1 MYTSKYYTCEQI
13 DQRLL
18 QGYYDDAVAA
28 GYKGTKDEF
37 VSGLNN
43 AVSNAIKTAKA
54 ISFDPTHTLV
64 DFKNVQAALE
74 ELLQDVGRVDITEL
88 DSMTS
93 ADHAKSKGPIFY
105 KVTASLVS
113 PNNKMNV
120 GILLVNSDN
129 LGHLLRQTLITQYL
143 LTEEGAID
151 TTAHDHEFHE
161 YTRYRLF
168 HSEDGT
174 ESTWTAWE
182 DIFGNINKE
191 VNEVATNLNTYDATA
206 DHNGTKYT
214 FEELMANDG
223 ALIPEKY
230 RRGGLTLKFINKDD
244 EHVSMLLNNPSWST
258 NQGWVT
264 VFLSLSTAIGLEAQ
278 ASGDSDTALGY
289 GANAHGDTSVAIGNQ
304 ANAGGQESTAV
315 GPGTQASGSQ
325 SMAIGT
331 QASARGNSD
340 ISIGAHSYTWGHS
353 SIAIGGGAAAP
364 YNSSIAI
371 GGGASAP
378 SDSAIAI
385 GYKAKVSYQNAPN
398 ATAVGPNAVAKLS
411 NSTAFGTIAK
421 ANGENTTAVG
431 PNATA
436 EGESSTAVGYDTV
449 ATGNYSVAIG
459 VNAETTGHYCIAIG
473 SATANENDSIAI
485 GSATADYES
494 STAIGNQAET
504 GGEYAIALGNNVAN
518 TKSIFS
524 VGFNGE
530 NGIDM
535 DRDNYG
541 LYLKGFGGYD
551 GTNLVV
557 TTNTVEK
564 LNPNIKSV
572 QEIINEKADLVN
584 GKIKTDQL
592 PNEIIINGPNADG
605 NNSYY
610 VDISEGHFAYRSD
623 GGKTF
628 MVGSDNI
635 VFGNT
640 TLTEADL
647 NKITTKLENITD
659 ATSAEEVVTKFNS
672 LLADLKAKG
681 FMKA

>member
-28 GYKGTKDEF
+28 GYNGTKDEF
-37 VSGLNN
+37 ISGLNR
-43 AVSNAIKTAKA
+43 AVSKAIDTAKA
-54 ISFDPTHTLV
+54 ISFDPTHTMV
-64 DFKNVQAALE
+64 DFKTVQAALE

-168 HSEDGT
+168 HSEEGT

-191 VNEVATNLNTYDATA
+191 VKEVATNLNTYDATA

-230 RRGGLTLKFINKDD
+230 RRGGLTLKFINKDG
-244 EHVSMLLNNPSWST
+244 EHVSMFLNNHSWST
-258 NQGWVT
+258 DQGWVT
-264 VFLSLSTAIGLEAQ
+264 VFLNLSTAIGLEAQ
-278 ASGDSDTALGY
+278 APGDSGTALGY
-289 GANAHGDTSVAIGNQ
+289 GANSHGDTSVAIGNQ
-304 ANAGGQESTAV
+304 ANAGGQESTAI
-315 GPGTQASGSQ
+315 GQGTQASGIQ
-325 SMAIGT
+325 STAIGT
-331 QASARGNSD
+331 QAEASGQE
-340 ISIGAHSYTWGHS
+340 
-353 SIAIGGGAAAP
+353 SIAIGAQA
-364 YNSSIAI
+364 
-371 GGGASAP
+371 
-378 SDSAIAI
+378 
-385 GYKAKVSYQNAPN
+385 N
-398 ATAVGPNAVAKLS
+398 ATKGMKSIAVGPNAVANNVSSIALGNMTKAIEAYS
-411 NSTAFGTIAK
+411 IAIGNDAK
-421 ANGENTTAVG
+421 ANGGVSIAVG
-431 PNATA
+431 SGAAANGDLSIAIGYGSASNYYAVALGGNAA
-436 EGESSTAVGYDTV
+436 SNSYSIAIGDQAKANGDFSIAIGYSSAASNG
-449 ATGNYSVAIG
+449 YSVAIG
-459 VNAETTGHYCIAIG
+459 NNAAADYEG
-473 SATANENDSIAI
+473 SIAI
-485 GSATADYES
+485 GDHAK
-494 STAIGNQAET
+494 T
-504 GGEYAIALGNNVAN
+504 GGLYAIALGNNVAN

-524 VGFNGE
+524 VGFNGV

-541 LYLKGFGGYD
+541 LYLKGFGGYN

-557 TTNTVEK
+557 TTNKIEK

-584 GKIKTDQL
+584 GKIKSDQL
-592 PNEIIINGPNADG
+592 PNEIIINGHNANG
-605 NNSYY
+605 STLYY
-610 VDISEGHFAYRSD
+610 VDISEGHFAYRSN

>member
-54 ISFDPTHTLV
+54 LSFDPTNTMV

-93 ADHAKSKGPIFY
+93 VDHAKSKGPIFY
-105 KVTASLVS
+105 KVTASLVN
-113 PNNKMNV
+113 PKNKMNV

-168 HSEDGT
+168 HSEEGT

-214 FEELMANDG
+214 FDELMANDG

-230 RRGGLTLKFINKDD
+230 RRGGLTLKFINKND
-244 EHVSMLLNNPSWST
+244 EHVSMFLNNPSWST

-278 ASGDSDTALGY
+278 ALGDSDTALGY
-289 GANAHGDTSVAIGNQ
+289 GANAHGDTSVAIGTQ
-304 ANAGGQESTAV
+304 ANASGQESTAIGQATNAT
-315 GPGTQASGSQ
+315 GPQ
-325 SMAIGT
+325 STAIGT
-331 QASARGNSD
+331 QAEASGQE
-340 ISIGAHSYTWGHS
+340 
-353 SIAIGGGAAAP
+353 SIAIGAQA
-364 YNSSIAI
+364 
-371 GGGASAP
+371 
-378 SDSAIAI
+378 
-385 GYKAKVSYQNAPN
+385 NATKGMKS
-398 ATAVGPNAVAKLS
+398 TAVGPNAVANNVYSIALGC
-411 NSTAFGTIAK
+411 TAK
-421 ANGENTTAVG
+421 AI
-431 PNATA
+431 
-436 EGESSTAVGYDTV
+436 GYD
-449 ATGNYSVAIG
+449 AVAIG
-459 VNAETTGHYCIAIG
+459 YDARANGGVSIAIG
-473 SATANENDSIAI
+473 GGANASNDCSIAVGNSAASNNYSIAIGDSTTSNNYSIAIGYHAETSANVGVSIAI
-485 GSATADYES
+485 GSS
-494 STAIGNQAET
+494 SGASGIQSIAIGPDSEASGNSSIAIGSGSEAS
-504 GGEYAIALGNNVAN
+504 GNYAIALGNNVSN

-524 VGFNGE
+524 VGFNGK

-557 TTNTVEK
+557 TTNTGEK

-584 GKIKTDQL
+584 GKIKPDQL
-592 PNEIIINGPNADG
+592 PNEIIINGPNADVT
-605 NNSYY
+605 NLYY

-628 MVGSDNI
+628 MVGSGNI

-640 TLTEADL
+640 TITEADL

>member
-28 GYKGTKDEF
+28 GYNGTKDEF
-37 VSGLNN
+37 VSGLNR
-43 AVSNAIKTAKA
+43 AVSKAIDTAKA
-54 ISFDPTHTLV
+54 ISFDPTNTMV

-105 KVTASLVS
+105 KVTASLVN
-113 PNNKMNV
+113 PKNKMNV

-230 RRGGLTLKFINKDD
+230 RRGGLTLKFINKND
-244 EHVSMLLNNPSWST
+244 EHVSMFLNNPSWST

-278 ASGDSDTALGY
+278 ALGDSDTALGY
-289 GANAHGDTSVAIGNQ
+289 GANAHGDTSVAIGTQ
-304 ANAGGQESTAV
+304 AEASGQESTAV
-315 GPGTQASGSQ
+315 GQNTQAGGPKST
-325 SMAIGT
+325 AIGT
-331 QASARGNSD
+331 QAEASGQE
-340 ISIGAHSYTWGHS
+340 
-353 SIAIGGGAAAP
+353 SIAIGAQA
-364 YNSSIAI
+364 
-371 GGGASAP
+371 
-378 SDSAIAI
+378 
-385 GYKAKVSYQNAPN
+385 N
-398 ATAVGPNAVAKLS
+398 ATKGMKSIAVGPNAVANNVYS
-411 NSTAFGTIAK
+411 IALGNMPK
-421 ANGENTTAVG
+421 AINTYSIAIGGQANANGGVSIAVG
-431 PNATA
+431 SNAA
-436 EGESSTAVGYDTV
+436 ASGDLSIAIGNNAASNGYAVAIGNNAASNGYAV
-449 ATGNYSVAIG
+449 AIGDYAVANGGMSIAIGHDAAASGDVSVAIG
-459 VNAETTGHYCIAIG
+459 SYAAASNGYAVALGDHAK
-473 SATANENDSIAI
+473 
-485 GSATADYES
+485 
-494 STAIGNQAET
+494 T
-504 GGEYAIALGNNVAN
+504 GGEYAIALGHNVAN

-524 VGFNGE
+524 VGFNGV

-541 LYLKGFGGYD
+541 LYLKGFGGYN

-557 TTNTVEK
+557 TTNKIEK

-584 GKIKTDQL
+584 GKIKSDQL
-592 PNEIIINGPNADG
+592 PNEIIINGHNANG
-605 NNSYY
+605 STLYY
-610 VDISEGHFAYRSD
+610 VDISEGHFAYRSN

-628 MVGSDNI
+628 MVSSGNI

-640 TLTEADL
+640 TITEADL
-647 NKITTKLENITD
+647 KKVTTKLENITD

>member
-28 GYKGTKDEF
+28 GYNGTKDEF

-168 HSEDGT
+168 HSEEGT

-191 VNEVATNLNTYDATA
+191 VKEVATNLNTYDATA

-230 RRGGLTLKFINKDD
+230 RRGGLTLKFINKDG
-244 EHVSMLLNNPSWST
+244 EHVSMFLNNHSWST
-258 NQGWVT
+258 DQGWVT
-264 VFLSLSTAIGLEAQ
+264 VFLNLSTAIGLEAQ
-278 ASGDSDTALGY
+278 APGDSGTALGY
-289 GANAHGDTSVAIGNQ
+289 GANSHGDTSVAIGNQ
-304 ANAGGQESTAV
+304 ANAGGQESTAI
-315 GPGTQASGSQ
+315 GQGTQASGIQ
-325 SMAIGT
+325 STAIGT
-331 QASARGNSD
+331 QAEASGQE
-340 ISIGAHSYTWGHS
+340 
-353 SIAIGGGAAAP
+353 SIAIGAQA
-364 YNSSIAI
+364 
-371 GGGASAP
+371 
-378 SDSAIAI
+378 
-385 GYKAKVSYQNAPN
+385 N
-398 ATAVGPNAVAKLS
+398 ATKGMKSIAVGPNAVANNVSSIALGNMTKAIEAYS
-411 NSTAFGTIAK
+411 IAIGNDAK
-421 ANGENTTAVG
+421 ANGGVSIAVG
-431 PNATA
+431 SGAAANGDLSIAIGYGSASNYYAVALGGNAA
-436 EGESSTAVGYDTV
+436 SNSYSIAIGDQAKANGDFSIAIGYSSAASNG
-449 ATGNYSVAIG
+449 YSVAIG
-459 VNAETTGHYCIAIG
+459 NNAAADYEG
-473 SATANENDSIAI
+473 SIAI
-485 GSATADYES
+485 GDHAK
-494 STAIGNQAET
+494 T
-504 GGEYAIALGNNVAN
+504 GGLYAIALGNNVAN

-524 VGFNGE
+524 VGFNGV

-541 LYLKGFGGYD
+541 LYLKGFGGYN

-557 TTNTVEK
+557 TTNKIEK

-584 GKIKTDQL
+584 GKIKSDQL
-592 PNEIIINGPNADG
+592 PNEIIINGHNANG
-605 NNSYY
+605 STLYY
-610 VDISEGHFAYRSD
+610 VDISEGHFAYRSN

>member
-37 VSGLNN
+37 VSGLNR
-43 AVSNAIKTAKA
+43 AVSKAIDTAKA

-168 HSEDGT
+168 HSEEGT

-191 VNEVATNLNTYDATA
+191 VKEVATNLNTYDATA

-244 EHVSMLLNNPSWST
+244 EHVSMFLNNPSWST

-278 ASGDSDTALGY
+278 AVGDSDTALGY

-315 GPGTQASGSQ
+315 GQATNASGPQ
-325 SMAIGT
+325 STAIGT
-331 QASARGNSD
+331 QAEASGQE
-340 ISIGAHSYTWGHS
+340 
-353 SIAIGGGAAAP
+353 SIAIGAQA
-364 YNSSIAI
+364 
-371 GGGASAP
+371 
-378 SDSAIAI
+378 
-385 GYKAKVSYQNAPN
+385 NATKGMKS
-398 ATAVGPNAVAKLS
+398 TAVGPNAVANNVYSIALG
-411 NSTAFGTIAK
+411 NMAK
-421 ANGENTTAVG
+421 AI
-431 PNATA
+431 NA
-436 EGESSTAVGYDTV
+436 
-449 ATGNYSVAIG
+449 YSVALGHNAAASGG
-459 VNAETTGHYCIAIG
+459 V
-473 SATANENDSIAI
+473 SIAI
-485 GSATADYES
+485 GNSSAASGNYSIAIGGEVYASEDYSIAIGNGASATAES
-494 STAIGNQAET
+494 IAIGNQAET

-557 TTNTVEK
+557 TTPIGEK

-605 NNSYY
+605 NTSYY
-610 VDISEGHFAYRSD
+610 VDISDGHFAYRSD

-628 MVGSDNI
+628 IVGSDNI

>member
-43 AVSNAIKTAKA
+43 AVSKAIDTAKA

-64 DFKNVQAALE
+64 DFKTVQAALE

-129 LGHLLRQTLITQYL
+129 LGHLLRQTLLTQYL

-168 HSEDGT
+168 HSEEGT

-182 DIFGNINKE
+182 DIFGNINNE
-191 VNEVATNLNTYDATA
+191 VKEVATNLNTYDATA

-230 RRGGLTLKFINKDD
+230 RRGGLTLKFINKDG
-244 EHVSMLLNNPSWST
+244 EHVSMFLNNPSWST

-264 VFLSLSTAIGLEAQ
+264 VFLNLSTAIGLEAQ
-278 ASGDSDTALGY
+278 ALGDSDTALGY

-304 ANAGGQESTAV
+304 ADSGGLESTAV
-315 GPGTQASGSQ
+315 GHATNASGSY
-325 SMAIGT
+325 STAIGT
-331 QASARGNSD
+331 QANARGYE
-340 ISIGAHSYTWGHS
+340 G
-353 SIAIGGGAAAP
+353 IAIGHPSSAP
-364 YNSSIAI
+364 ADYCIAI
-371 GGGASAP
+371 GANAFALFHAS
-378 SDSAIAI
+378 IAI
-385 GYKAKVSYQNAPN
+385 GYKAIAQSNYSIVIGYNVIAPDHYSIAIGYNAIATSPYSIAIGTTAKAN
-398 ATAVGPNAVAKLS
+398 GENTTAVGPNAVAKLS
-411 NSTAFGTIAK
+411 NSTAFGTMAK

-436 EGESSTAVGYDTV
+436 DGDSAVAVGDGATASGSYSTAIGDNSN
-449 ATGNYSVAIG
+449 ATGND
-459 VNAETTGHYCIAIG
+459 CIAIG
-473 SATANENDSIAI
+473 DGATANENNSIAI

-494 STAIGNQAET
+494 SMAIGNQAEA

-592 PNEIIINGPNADG
+592 PNAII
-605 NNSYY
+605 
-610 VDISEGHFAYRSD
+610 
-623 GGKTF
+623 
-628 MVGSDNI
+628 
-635 VFGNT
+635 
-640 TLTEADL
+640 

>member
-105 KVTASLVS
+105 KVTASLVN

-230 RRGGLTLKFINKDD
+230 RRGGLTLKFINKND
-244 EHVSMLLNNPSWST
+244 EHVSMFLNNPSWST

-278 ASGDSDTALGY
+278 ALGDSDTALGY

-304 ANAGGQESTAV
+304 ANA
-315 GPGTQASGSQ
+315 SGSQ
-325 SMAIGT
+325 STAIGPHSH
-331 QASARGNSD
+331 ASGSS
-340 ISIGAHSYTWGHS
+340 SIAIGPHSHASGSS
-353 SIAIGGGAAAP
+353 SIAIGGGSAAP
-364 YNSSIAI
+364 SDLSIAI
-371 GGGASAP
+371 GGGSAAP
-378 SDSAIAI
+378 SDLSIAI
-385 GYKAKVSYQNAPN
+385 GYRANVSYYNN
-398 ATAVGPNAVAKLS
+398 ATNATVVGPNAIA
-411 NSTAFGTIAK
+411 NAFQSTAFGTIAK

-436 EGESSTAVGYDTV
+436 DGESSTAVGYDTS
-449 ATGNYSVAIG
+449 AGGNYSVAIG
-459 VNAETTGHYCIAIG
+459 YN
-473 SATANENDSIAI
+473 ATADENDSIAI
-485 GSATADYES
+485 GSATAAYKWS
-494 STAIGNQAET
+494 IAIGNQAET

-524 VGFNGE
+524 VGFNGV

-605 NNSYY
+605 NTSYY

-628 MVGSDNI
+628 MVGSGNI

>member
-43 AVSNAIKTAKA
+43 VVSKAIDTAKA
-54 ISFDPTHTLV
+54 ISFDPTHTMV
-64 DFKNVQAALE
+64 DFKTVQAALE

-129 LGHLLRQTLITQYL
+129 LGHLLRQTLLTQYL
-143 LTEEGAID
+143 LTEDGAID

-168 HSEDGT
+168 HSEEGT

-182 DIFGNINKE
+182 DIFGNINNE
-191 VNEVATNLNTYDATA
+191 VKEVATNLNTYDATA

-230 RRGGLTLKFINKDD
+230 RRGGLTLKFINKNGD
-244 EHVSMLLNNPSWST
+244 HVSMFLNNPSWST

-264 VFLSLSTAIGLEAQ
+264 VFLNLSTAIGLEAQ
-278 ASGDSDTALGY
+278 APGDSCTALGY
-289 GANAHGDTSVAIGNQ
+289 GANSHGDISVAIGNQ
-304 ANAGGQESTAV
+304 AEAGGLESTAV
-315 GPGTQASGSQ
+315 GQATNASGNLST
-325 SMAIGT
+325 AIGT
-331 QASARGNSD
+331 QADASGTQAIAIGMQANAMGSSS
-340 ISIGAHSYTWGHS
+340 ISVGPHSYTSSSSNSPIAIGGGAKALANL
-353 SIAIGGGAAAP
+353 SIAIGGGPTAVEN
-364 YNSSIAI
+364 YSIAI
-371 GGGASAP
+371 GYFARAS
-378 SDSAIAI
+378 SE
-385 GYKAKVSYQNAPN
+385 N

-411 NSTAFGTIAK
+411 NSTAFGTTAK
-421 ANGENTTAVG
+421 ANGENATAVG

-436 EGESSTAVGYDTV
+436 DGESSVAVGYDTT
-449 ATGNYSVAIG
+449 ASGYYSVAVG
-459 VNAETTGHYCIAIG
+459 DMADASGEY
-473 SATANENDSIAI
+473 SIAI
-485 GSATADYES
+485 GGGSTASESNSIAIGDGASATYAD

-504 GGEYAIALGNNVAN
+504 EGEYAIALGNNVAN

-592 PNEIIINGPNADG
+592 PNEII
-605 NNSYY
+605 
-610 VDISEGHFAYRSD
+610 
-623 GGKTF
+623 
-628 MVGSDNI
+628 
-635 VFGNT
+635 
-640 TLTEADL
+640 

>member
-244 EHVSMLLNNPSWST
+244 EHVSMFLNNPSWST

-264 VFLSLSTAIGLEAQ
+264 VFLNLSTAIGLEAQ
-278 ASGDSDTALGY
+278 ALGDSDTALGY
-289 GANAHGDTSVAIGNQ
+289 GANAHGDTSVAIGSQ
-304 ANAGGQESTAV
+304 AEAGGQESTAV
-315 GPGTQASGSQ
+315 GQATHATGPKST
-325 SMAIGT
+325 AIGT
-331 QASARGNSD
+331 QANAN
-340 ISIGAHSYTWGHS
+340 YPN
-353 SIAIGGGAAAP
+353 SIAIGTQANANG
-364 YNSSIAI
+364 
-371 GGGASAP
+371 
-378 SDSAIAI
+378 DSAIAI
-385 GYKAKVSYQNAPN
+385 GYMANAPI
-398 ATAVGPNAVAKLS
+398 V
-411 NSTAFGTIAK
+411 I
-421 ANGENTTAVG
+421 E
-431 PNATA
+431 
-436 EGESSTAVGYDTV
+436 YDYT
-449 ATGNYSVAIG
+449 
-459 VNAETTGHYCIAIG
+459 IAIG
-473 SATANENDSIAI
+473 LSANAKGNSAIAIGNGANANDNDSIAI
-485 GSATADYES
+485 GDSVTAMGDTS
-494 STAIGNQAET
+494 IAIGFSVTASDTDSIAIGDSVTAMGDSSIAIGTGAET
-504 GGEYAIALGNNVAN
+504 GGNYAIAIGDNVAN

-524 VGFNGE
+524 VGFKGV

-557 TTNTVEK
+557 TTNGIEK

-572 QEIINEKADLVN
+572 QKIINEKADLVN

-592 PNEIIINGPNADG
+592 PNKIIINGPNADG

-628 MVGSDNI
+628 IVGSDNI

>member
-143 LTEEGAID
+143 LTEGGAID

-182 DIFGNINKE
+182 DIFGNIDKE
-191 VNEVATNLNTYDATA
+191 VKEVATNLNTYDATA

-230 RRGGLTLKFINKDD
+230 RRGGLTLKFINKND
-244 EHVSMLLNNPSWST
+244 EHVSMFLNNPSWST

-278 ASGDSDTALGY
+278 ALGDSDTALGY

-304 ANAGGQESTAV
+304 AEAGGQESTAV
-315 GPGTQASGSQ
+315 GNATHATGPLSTS
-325 SMAIGT
+325 IGT
-331 QASARGNSD
+331 QANASKNQAIAIGMQASASGSSS
-340 ISIGAHSYTWGHS
+340 ISVGAYSYTFSDS
-353 SIAIGGGAAAP
+353 SIAIGGGANASA
-364 YNSSIAI
+364 NFTIAI
-371 GGGASAP
+371 GGGASAR
-378 SDSAIAI
+378 ANYTIAI
-385 GYKAKVSYQNAPN
+385 GLYAA
-398 ATAVGPNAVAKLS
+398 AT
-411 NSTAFGTIAK
+411 
-421 ANGENTTAVG
+421 
-431 PNATA
+431 
-436 EGESSTAVGYDTV
+436 
-449 ATGNYSVAIG
+449 
-459 VNAETTGHYCIAIG
+459 
-473 SATANENDSIAI
+473 
-485 GSATADYES
+485 YES
-494 STAIGNQAET
+494 STAIGTNAKT

-524 VGFNGE
+524 VGFNGK

-584 GKIKTDQL
+584 GKLKTDQL

-605 NNSYY
+605 NTSYY

-628 MVGSDNI
+628 MVGSGNI

-640 TLTEADL
+640 TITEADL

>member
-28 GYKGTKDEF
+28 GYNGTKDEF
-37 VSGLNN
+37 VSGLNR
-43 AVSNAIKTAKA
+43 AVSKAIDTAKA
-54 ISFDPTHTLV
+54 ISFDPTHTMV
-64 DFKNVQAALE
+64 DFKTVQAALE

-105 KVTASLVS
+105 KVTASLVN

-168 HSEDGT
+168 HSEEGT

-191 VNEVATNLNTYDATA
+191 VKEVATNLNTYDATA

-230 RRGGLTLKFINKDD
+230 RRGGLTLKFINKND
-244 EHVSMLLNNPSWST
+244 EHVSMFLNNPSWST

-264 VFLSLSTAIGLEAQ
+264 VFLNLSTAIGLEAQ
-278 ASGDSDTALGY
+278 ALGDSDTALGY

-304 ANAGGQESTAV
+304 ADAGGQESTAV
-315 GPGTQASGSQ
+315 GNNAHASGIQ
-325 SMAIGT
+325 STAIGT
-331 QASARGNSD
+331 QAEAG
-340 ISIGAHSYTWGHS
+340 GQE
-353 SIAIGGGAAAP
+353 SIAIGAQANATKGM
-364 YNSSIAI
+364 NS
-371 GGGASAP
+371 
-378 SDSAIAI
+378 
-385 GYKAKVSYQNAPN
+385 
-398 ATAVGPNAVAKLS
+398 TAVGPNAVANNTYSIALGNMAKAINAHAVALG
-411 NSTAFGTIAK
+411 NQAK
-421 ANGENTTAVG
+421 ANGGVSIAIG
-431 PNATA
+431 HDAA
-436 EGESSTAVGYDTV
+436 ASGYV
-449 ATGNYSVAIG
+449 SVAIG
-459 VNAETTGHYCIAIG
+459 FGAESNGYAVALGYEAASNAHAVALGDQ
-473 SATANENDSIAI
+473 ANANGGMSIAI
-485 GSATADYES
+485 GYQANASNGYS
-494 STAIGNQAET
+494 IAIGDHAKT

-557 TTNTVEK
+557 TTNGIEK

-605 NNSYY
+605 NTSYY

-628 MVGSDNI
+628 IVGSDNI

>member
-28 GYKGTKDEF
+28 GYNGTKDEF
-37 VSGLNN
+37 ISGLNR
-43 AVSNAIKTAKA
+43 AVSKAIDTAKA
-54 ISFDPTHTLV
+54 ISFDPTHTMV
-64 DFKNVQAALE
+64 DFKTVQAALE

-105 KVTASLVS
+105 KVTASLVN

-168 HSEDGT
+168 HSEEGT
-174 ESTWTAWE
+174 ESTWTAWG
-182 DIFGNINKE
+182 DIFGNINNE
-191 VNEVATNLNTYDATA
+191 VKEVATNLNTYDATA

-244 EHVSMLLNNPSWST
+244 EHVSMFLNNPSWST

-264 VFLSLSTAIGLEAQ
+264 VFLSLSTAIGLEAK
-278 ASGDSDTALGY
+278 ALGDSDTALGC

-304 ANAGGQESTAV
+304 ADAGGQESTAV
-315 GPGTQASGSQ
+315 GNNANATGPQ
-325 SMAIGT
+325 SLAIGT
-331 QASARGNSD
+331 QAEADGQKSTA
-340 ISIGAHSYTWGHS
+340 IGAQANATKGM
-353 SIAIGGGAAAP
+353 
-364 YNSSIAI
+364 NS
-371 GGGASAP
+371 
-378 SDSAIAI
+378 
-385 GYKAKVSYQNAPN
+385 
-398 ATAVGPNAVAKLS
+398 TAVGPNAVANNVCSIALGNMAKAI
-411 NSTAFGTIAK
+411 NSYAVALGNNAAANGGVSIAVGHNAA
-421 ANGENTTAVG
+421 ANGEASIAVG
-431 PNATA
+431 YNAASKDYSIAIGYRVASNATA
-436 EGESSTAVGYDTV
+436 VVLGHNA
-449 ATGNYSVAIG
+449 AANKAYS
-459 VNAETTGHYCIAIG
+459 IAIG
-473 SATANENDSIAI
+473 YNSVADYQDSIAI
-485 GSATADYES
+485 GNHA
-494 STAIGNQAET
+494 NT
-504 GGEYAIALGNNVAN
+504 GGKYAIAFGNNVAN

-584 GKIKTDQL
+584 GKIKPDQL

-605 NNSYY
+605 NTSYY
-610 VDISEGHFAYRSD
+610 VDISEGHFAYRSY

-628 MVGSDNI
+628 IVGSDNI

-647 NKITTKLENITD
+647 NKVTTKLENITD

>member
-28 GYKGTKDEF
+28 GYNGTKDEF
-37 VSGLNN
+37 ISGLNN
-43 AVSNAIKTAKA
+43 AVSKAIDTAKA
-54 ISFDPTHTLV
+54 ISFDPTHTMV
-64 DFKNVQAALE
+64 DFKTVQAALE

-105 KVTASLVS
+105 KVTASFGN
-113 PNNKMNV
+113 PKNKMNV

-168 HSEDGT
+168 HSEEGT

-182 DIFGNINKE
+182 DIFGNVNNE
-191 VNEVATNLNTYDATA
+191 VKEVATNLNTYDATA

-230 RRGGLTLKFINKDD
+230 RRGGLTLKFINKND
-244 EHVSMLLNNPSWST
+244 EHVSMFLNNPSWST

-264 VFLSLSTAIGLEAQ
+264 VFLNLSTAIGLEAQ
-278 ASGDSDTALGY
+278 ALGDSDTALGY

-304 ANAGGQESTAV
+304 ADSGGLESTAV
-315 GPGTQASGSQ
+315 GNATNASGRYST
-325 SMAIGT
+325 AIGT
-331 QASARGNSD
+331 QANAKGYEGIAIGHPAYARAD
-340 ISIGAHSYTWGHS
+340 YCIAIGANATAPSNY
-353 SIAIGGGAAAP
+353 SIAIG
-364 YNSSIAI
+364 YNALATSVQSTAF
-371 GGGASAP
+371 GTTA
-378 SDSAIAI
+378 
-385 GYKAKVSYQNAPN
+385 KANGEN
-398 ATAVGPNAVAKLS
+398 ATAVGPNAVAKLL
-411 NSTAFGTIAK
+411 NSTAFGTTAK
-421 ANGENTTAVG
+421 ANGENATAVG
-431 PNATA
+431 PNAEA
-436 EGESSTAVGYDTV
+436 SGYL
-449 ATGNYSVAIG
+449 SVALG
-459 VNAETTGHYCIAIG
+459 YNTTA
-473 SATANENDSIAI
+473 SEPDSIAI
-485 GSATADYES
+485 GDGASASYENSIAIGESATAGGDYS
-494 STAIGNQAET
+494 LAIGDGASANGRHSIAIGNNAET

-592 PNEIIINGPNADG
+592 PNEII
-605 NNSYY
+605 
-610 VDISEGHFAYRSD
+610 
-623 GGKTF
+623 
-628 MVGSDNI
+628 
-635 VFGNT
+635 
-640 TLTEADL
+640 

>member
-54 ISFDPTHTLV
+54 LSFDPTNTMV

-93 ADHAKSKGPIFY
+93 VDHAKSKGPIFY
-105 KVTASLVS
+105 KVTASLVN
-113 PNNKMNV
+113 PKNKMNV

-168 HSEDGT
+168 HSEEGT

-214 FEELMANDG
+214 FDELMANDG

-230 RRGGLTLKFINKDD
+230 RRGGLTLKFINKND
-244 EHVSMLLNNPSWST
+244 EHVSMFLNNPSWST

-278 ASGDSDTALGY
+278 ALGDSDTALGY

-304 ANAGGQESTAV
+304 ANAGGQESTAIGQATNAT
-315 GPGTQASGSQ
+315 GPQ
-325 SMAIGT
+325 STAIGT
-331 QASARGNSD
+331 QAEASGQE
-340 ISIGAHSYTWGHS
+340 
-353 SIAIGGGAAAP
+353 SIAIGAQA
-364 YNSSIAI
+364 
-371 GGGASAP
+371 
-378 SDSAIAI
+378 
-385 GYKAKVSYQNAPN
+385 NATKGMKS
-398 ATAVGPNAVAKLS
+398 TAVGPNAVANNVYSIALGC
-411 NSTAFGTIAK
+411 TAK
-421 ANGENTTAVG
+421 AI
-431 PNATA
+431 
-436 EGESSTAVGYDTV
+436 GYD
-449 ATGNYSVAIG
+449 AVAIG
-459 VNAETTGHYCIAIG
+459 YDARANGGVSIAIG
-473 SATANENDSIAI
+473 GGANASNDCSIAVGNSAASNNYSIAIGDSTTSNNYSIAIGYHAETSANVGVSIAI
-485 GSATADYES
+485 GSS
-494 STAIGNQAET
+494 SGASGIQSIAIGPDSEASGNSSIAIGSGSEAS
-504 GGEYAIALGNNVAN
+504 GNYAIALGNNVAN

-524 VGFNGE
+524 VGFNGK

-557 TTNTVEK
+557 TTNKIEK

-584 GKIKTDQL
+584 GKIKPDQL
-592 PNEIIINGPNADG
+592 PNEIIINGPNADVT
-605 NNSYY
+605 NLYY

-628 MVGSDNI
+628 MVGSGNI

-640 TLTEADL
+640 TITEADL

>member
-28 GYKGTKDEF
+28 GYNGTKDEF

-54 ISFDPTHTLV
+54 ISFDPTNTMV

-105 KVTASLVS
+105 KVTASLVN
-113 PNNKMNV
+113 PKNKMNV

-191 VNEVATNLNTYDATA
+191 VKEVATNLNTYDATA

-230 RRGGLTLKFINKDD
+230 RRGGLTLKFINKND
-244 EHVSMLLNNPSWST
+244 EHVSMFLNNPSWST

-264 VFLSLSTAIGLEAQ
+264 VFLSLSTAIGLEAH
-278 ASGDSDTALGY
+278 ALGDSDTALGY
-289 GANAHGDTSVAIGNQ
+289 GANAHGDTSVAIGTQ
-304 ANAGGQESTAV
+304 AEASGQESTAV
-315 GPGTQASGSQ
+315 GQATHATGPQ

-331 QASARGNSD
+331 QAEASGQE
-340 ISIGAHSYTWGHS
+340 
-353 SIAIGGGAAAP
+353 SIAIGAQANATKGM
-364 YNSSIAI
+364 NS
-371 GGGASAP
+371 
-378 SDSAIAI
+378 
-385 GYKAKVSYQNAPN
+385 
-398 ATAVGPNAVAKLS
+398 TAVGPNAVANNVYSIALG
-411 NSTAFGTIAK
+411 NMAK
-421 ANGENTTAVG
+421 AINAYAVALG
-431 PNATA
+431 DQANAK
-436 EGESSTAVGYDTV
+436 G
-449 ATGNYSVAIG
+449 G
-459 VNAETTGHYCIAIG
+459 V
-473 SATANENDSIAI
+473 SIAI
-485 GSATADYES
+485 GSNSEASGNS
-494 STAIGNQAET
+494 SIAIGNSAASNNYSIAIGDSTASNNYSIAIGHHAET
-504 GGEYAIALGNNVAN
+504 SAKGGVSIAIGSNSEASGNSSIAIGSGSEASGNSSIAIGSGSEASGNYAIALGNNVAN

-524 VGFNGE
+524 VGFNGY

-541 LYLKGFGGYD
+541 LYLKGFGGYN

-557 TTNTVEK
+557 TTNTGEK

-584 GKIKTDQL
+584 GKIKPDQL
-592 PNEIIINGPNADG
+592 PNEII
-605 NNSYY
+605 
-610 VDISEGHFAYRSD
+610 
-623 GGKTF
+623 
-628 MVGSDNI
+628 
-635 VFGNT
+635 
-640 TLTEADL
+640 

>member
-43 AVSNAIKTAKA
+43 AVSKAIDTAKA

-64 DFKNVQAALE
+64 DFKTVQAALE

-129 LGHLLRQTLITQYL
+129 LGHLLRQTLLTQYL

-168 HSEDGT
+168 HSEEGT

-182 DIFGNINKE
+182 DIFGNINNE
-191 VNEVATNLNTYDATA
+191 VKEVATNLNTYDATA

-230 RRGGLTLKFINKDD
+230 RRGGLTLKFINKDG
-244 EHVSMLLNNPSWST
+244 EHVSMFLNNPSWST

-264 VFLSLSTAIGLEAQ
+264 VFLNLSTAIGLEAQ
-278 ASGDSDTALGY
+278 APGDSGTALGY
-289 GANAHGDTSVAIGNQ
+289 GANSHGDTSVAIGNQ
-304 ANAGGQESTAV
+304 AEASGQESTAV
-315 GPGTQASGSQ
+315 GQATHATGPQ
-325 SMAIGT
+325 STAIGT
-331 QASARGNSD
+331 QANASGQE
-340 ISIGAHSYTWGHS
+340 
-353 SIAIGGGAAAP
+353 SIAIGAQA
-364 YNSSIAI
+364 
-371 GGGASAP
+371 
-378 SDSAIAI
+378 
-385 GYKAKVSYQNAPN
+385 NATKGMKS
-398 ATAVGPNAVAKLS
+398 TAVGPNAVVE
-411 NSTAFGTIAK
+411 NVQSTALGNTAK
-421 ANGENTTAVG
+421 
-431 PNATA
+431 
-436 EGESSTAVGYDTV
+436 AVGYAAV
-449 ATGNYSVAIG
+449 ALGSYSIANGG
-459 VNAETTGHYCIAIG
+459 VSIAIG
-473 SATANENDSIAI
+473 YSSQASTDASIAIGESAASNNYSIAIGESAVSNNYSIAIGHLSKANYGVSIAI
-485 GSATADYES
+485 GSDSQTTDNS
-494 STAIGNQAET
+494 IAIGYGSGAIYSESIAIGDHAKT
-504 GGEYAIALGNNVAN
+504 GGVYAIALGNNVAN

-541 LYLKGFGGYD
+541 LYLKGFGGYN

-557 TTNTVEK
+557 RTTTGEK

-572 QEIINEKADLVN
+572 QETINEKADLVN

-592 PNEIIINGPNADG
+592 PNEII
-605 NNSYY
+605 
-610 VDISEGHFAYRSD
+610 
-623 GGKTF
+623 
-628 MVGSDNI
+628 
-635 VFGNT
+635 
-640 TLTEADL
+640 
-647 NKITTKLENITD
+647 NKITTKLENIID

>member
-37 VSGLNN
+37 ISGLNN
-43 AVSNAIKTAKA
+43 AVSKAIDTAKA

-105 KVTASLVS
+105 KVTASFGN
-113 PNNKMNV
+113 PKNKMNV

-168 HSEDGT
+168 HSEEGT

-182 DIFGNINKE
+182 DIFGNINNE
-191 VNEVATNLNTYDATA
+191 VKEVATNLNTYDATA

-230 RRGGLTLKFINKDD
+230 RRGGLTLKFINKDG
-244 EHVSMLLNNPSWST
+244 EHVSMFLNNPSWST

-264 VFLSLSTAIGLEAQ
+264 VFLNLSTAIGLEAQ
-278 ASGDSDTALGY
+278 ALGDSDTALGY

-304 ANAGGQESTAV
+304 ADSGGLESTAV
-315 GPGTQASGSQ
+315 GHATNASGIYST
-325 SMAIGT
+325 AIGT
-331 QASARGNSD
+331 QANARGYE
-340 ISIGAHSYTWGHS
+340 G
-353 SIAIGGGAAAP
+353 IAIGHPAYASADYCIAIGANAAAP
-364 YNSSIAI
+364 QH
-371 GGGASAP
+371 AS
-378 SDSAIAI
+378 IAI
-385 GYKAKVSYQNAPN
+385 GYKSVAPSNYSIAIGYNAI
-398 ATAVGPNAVAKLS
+398 ATSVQ
-411 NSTAFGTIAK
+411 STAFGTTAK

-436 EGESSTAVGYDTV
+436 DGESSVALGYDTT
-449 ATGNYSVAIG
+449 AGGNYS
-459 VNAETTGHYCIAIG
+459 IAIG
-473 SATANENDSIAI
+473 ESANASEPDSIAI
-485 GSATADYES
+485 GESATASYENS
-494 STAIGNQAET
+494 IAIGESANAGGNYSIAIGGGSTASGSHSIAIGDQAET
-504 GGEYAIALGNNVAN
+504 GGVYAIAFGNNVAN

-524 VGFNGE
+524 VGFDGE

-572 QEIINEKADLVN
+572 QEVINEKADLVN

-592 PNEIIINGPNADG
+592 PNEII
-605 NNSYY
+605 
-610 VDISEGHFAYRSD
+610 
-623 GGKTF
+623 
-628 MVGSDNI
+628 
-635 VFGNT
+635 
-640 TLTEADL
+640 

>member
-28 GYKGTKDEF
+28 GYNGTKDEF
-37 VSGLNN
+37 VSGLNR
-43 AVSNAIKTAKA
+43 AVSKAIDTAKA
-54 ISFDPTHTLV
+54 ISFDPTHTMV
-64 DFKNVQAALE
+64 DFKTVQAALE

-105 KVTASLVS
+105 KVTASFGN
-113 PNNKMNV
+113 PKNKMNV

-129 LGHLLRQTLITQYL
+129 LGHLLRQTLLTQYL

-168 HSEDGT
+168 HSEEGT

-191 VNEVATNLNTYDATA
+191 VKEVATNLNTYDATA

-230 RRGGLTLKFINKDD
+230 RRGGLTLKFINKND

-264 VFLSLSTAIGLEAQ
+264 VFLNLSTAIGLEAQ
-278 ASGDSDTALGY
+278 ALGDSDTALGY

-304 ANAGGQESTAV
+304 ADSGGLESTAV
-315 GPGTQASGSQ
+315 GNATNASGRYST
-325 SMAIGT
+325 AIGT
-331 QASARGNSD
+331 QANAKGYE
-340 ISIGAHSYTWGHS
+340 G
-353 SIAIGGGAAAP
+353 IAIGHPAYAQAD
-364 YNSSIAI
+364 YCIAI
-371 GGGASAP
+371 GANATAPFHAS
-378 SDSAIAI
+378 IAI
-385 GYKAKVSYQNAPN
+385 GYKAIAPSNYSIAIGYNTIATSVQSTAFGTTAKANGEN

-411 NSTAFGTIAK
+411 NSTAFGTTAK
-421 ANGENTTAVG
+421 ANGENATAVG

-436 EGESSTAVGYDTV
+436 D
-449 ATGNYSVAIG
+449 GND
-459 VNAETTGHYCIAIG
+459 CIAIG
-473 SATANENDSIAI
+473 AGATASGNDSLAIGDHSTASGNDSLAIGDNATASVDDSIAI
-485 GSATADYES
+485 GYNVTARGEYAIAIGAEAKANGQDS
-494 STAIGNQAET
+494 LAIGNQAEA

-524 VGFNGE
+524 VGFNGV

-572 QEIINEKADLVN
+572 QEVINEKADLVN

-592 PNEIIINGPNADG
+592 PNEII
-605 NNSYY
+605 
-610 VDISEGHFAYRSD
+610 
-623 GGKTF
+623 
-628 MVGSDNI
+628 
-635 VFGNT
+635 
-640 TLTEADL
+640 

>member
-43 AVSNAIKTAKA
+43 VVSKAIDTAKA
-54 ISFDPTHTLV
+54 ISFDPTHTMV
-64 DFKNVQAALE
+64 DFKTVQAALE

-113 PNNKMNV
+113 PNNKLNV

-129 LGHLLRQTLITQYL
+129 LGHLLRQTLLTQYL

-168 HSEDGT
+168 HSEEGT

-182 DIFGNINKE
+182 DIFGNINNE
-191 VNEVATNLNTYDATA
+191 VKEVATNLNTYDATA

-230 RRGGLTLKFINKDD
+230 RRGGLTLKFINKDG
-244 EHVSMLLNNPSWST
+244 EHVSMFLNNPSWST
-258 NQGWVT
+258 DQGWVT
-264 VFLSLSTAIGLEAQ
+264 VFLNLSTAIGLEAQ
-278 ASGDSDTALGY
+278 APGDSGTALGY
-289 GANAHGDTSVAIGNQ
+289 GANSHGDTSVAIGNQ
-304 ANAGGQESTAV
+304 AEASGQESTAV
-315 GPGTQASGSQ
+315 GQATHATGQQ
-325 SMAIGT
+325 STAIGT
-331 QASARGNSD
+331 QANASGQE
-340 ISIGAHSYTWGHS
+340 
-353 SIAIGGGAAAP
+353 SIAIGAQA
-364 YNSSIAI
+364 
-371 GGGASAP
+371 
-378 SDSAIAI
+378 
-385 GYKAKVSYQNAPN
+385 NATKGMKS
-398 ATAVGPNAVAKLS
+398 TAVGPNAVVE
-411 NSTAFGTIAK
+411 NVQSTALGYTAK
-421 ANGENTTAVG
+421 AIGYGAVALGSYALANG
-431 PNATA
+431 
-436 EGESSTAVGYDTV
+436 
-449 ATGNYSVAIG
+449 G
-459 VNAETTGHYCIAIG
+459 V
-473 SATANENDSIAI
+473 SIAI
-485 GSATADYES
+485 GSNSQA
-494 STAIGNQAET
+494 STDASIAIGNSAASNNYSIAIGDSAASNNYSIAIGHRAKANYGVSIAIGSNSQTTDNSIAIGYVAGAIYAESIAIGNHAET

-557 TTNTVEK
+557 TTNGIEK

-572 QEIINEKADLVN
+572 QETINEKADLVN

-592 PNEIIINGPNADG
+592 PNEII
-605 NNSYY
+605 
-610 VDISEGHFAYRSD
+610 
-623 GGKTF
+623 
-628 MVGSDNI
+628 
-635 VFGNT
+635 
-640 TLTEADL
+640 

>member
-43 AVSNAIKTAKA
+43 VVSKAIDTAKA

-64 DFKNVQAALE
+64 DFKTVQAALE

-129 LGHLLRQTLITQYL
+129 LGHLLRQTLLTQYL

-168 HSEDGT
+168 HSEEGT

-182 DIFGNINKE
+182 DIFGNINNE
-191 VNEVATNLNTYDATA
+191 VKEVATNLNTYDATA

-230 RRGGLTLKFINKDD
+230 RRGGLTLKFINKDS
-244 EHVSMLLNNPSWST
+244 EHVSMFLNNPSWST

-264 VFLSLSTAIGLEAQ
+264 VFLNLSTAIGLEAQ
-278 ASGDSDTALGY
+278 ALGDSDTALGY

-304 ANAGGQESTAV
+304 ADSGGLESTAV
-315 GPGTQASGSQ
+315 GNATNASGGMSI
-325 SMAIGT
+325 AIGT
-331 QASARGNSD
+331 KTIASGIQAIAMGIQANAEGSSA
-340 ISIGAHSYTWGHS
+340 IAIGPHSYTSSSSSS
-353 SIAIGGGAAAP
+353 SIAIGGGANAL
-364 YNSSIAI
+364 SMLSIAI
-371 GGGASAP
+371 GGGPNARGNYS
-378 SDSAIAI
+378 IAI
-385 GYKAKVSYQNAPN
+385 GYFARASAENT
-398 ATAVGPNAVAKLS
+398 TAVGPNAVAKLL
-411 NSTAFGTIAK
+411 NSTAFGTTAK

-431 PNATA
+431 PNAEA
-436 EGESSTAVGYDTV
+436 DGDSATAVGYD
-449 ATGNYSVAIG
+449 AIASGDYS
-459 VNAETTGHYCIAIG
+459 IAIG
-473 SATANENDSIAI
+473 DSATADYDDSIAI
-485 GSATADYES
+485 GSATAAYEWS
-494 STAIGNQAET
+494 IAIGNNAET
-504 GGEYAIALGNNVAN
+504 GGEYAIAIGNNVAN

-572 QEIINEKADLVN
+572 QEVINEKADLVN

-592 PNEIIINGPNADG
+592 PNEII
-605 NNSYY
+605 
-610 VDISEGHFAYRSD
+610 
-623 GGKTF
+623 
-628 MVGSDNI
+628 
-635 VFGNT
+635 
-640 TLTEADL
+640 

>member
-105 KVTASLVS
+105 KVTASLVN

-230 RRGGLTLKFINKDD
+230 RRGGLTLKFINKND
-244 EHVSMLLNNPSWST
+244 EHVSMFLNNPSWST

-278 ASGDSDTALGY
+278 ALGDSDTALGY

-304 ANAGGQESTAV
+304 ANASGPQSTAI
-315 GPGTQASGSQ
+315 GPHSHASGS
-325 SMAIGT
+325 SSIAIGPHSH
-331 QASARGNSD
+331 ASGS
-340 ISIGAHSYTWGHS
+340 S
-353 SIAIGGGAAAP
+353 SIAIGGGSAAP
-364 YNSSIAI
+364 SDLSIAI
-371 GGGASAP
+371 GGGSAAP
-378 SDSAIAI
+378 SDLSIAI
-385 GYKAKVSYQNAPN
+385 GYRANVSYYNN
-398 ATAVGPNAVAKLS
+398 ATNATVVGPNAIA
-411 NSTAFGTIAK
+411 NAFQSTAFGTIAK

-436 EGESSTAVGYDTV
+436 DGESSTAVGYDTS
-449 ATGNYSVAIG
+449 AGGNYSVAIG
-459 VNAETTGHYCIAIG
+459 YN
-473 SATANENDSIAI
+473 ATADENDSIAI
-485 GSATADYES
+485 GSATAAYKWS
-494 STAIGNQAET
+494 IAIGNQAET

-524 VGFNGE
+524 VGFNGV

-605 NNSYY
+605 NTSYY

-628 MVGSDNI
+628 MVGSGNI

>member
-28 GYKGTKDEF
+28 GYNGTKDEF
-37 VSGLNN
+37 ISGLNR
-43 AVSNAIKTAKA
+43 AVSKAIDTAKA
-54 ISFDPTHTLV
+54 ISFDPTHTMV
-64 DFKNVQAALE
+64 DFKTVQAALE

-105 KVTASLVS
+105 KVTASFGN
-113 PNNKMNV
+113 PKNKMNV

-129 LGHLLRQTLITQYL
+129 LGHLLRQTLLTQYL

-168 HSEDGT
+168 HSEEGT

-191 VNEVATNLNTYDATA
+191 VKEVATNLNTYDATA

-230 RRGGLTLKFINKDD
+230 RRGGLTLKFINKDG
-244 EHVSMLLNNPSWST
+244 EHVSMFLNNSSWST

-264 VFLSLSTAIGLEAQ
+264 VFLNLSTAIGLEAK
-278 ASGDSDTALGY
+278 ALGDSGTALGY

-304 ANAGGQESTAV
+304 ADAGGQESTAV
-315 GPGTQASGSQ
+315 GQATNASGVQ
-325 SMAIGT
+325 STAIGT
-331 QASARGNSD
+331 GANASGQE
-340 ISIGAHSYTWGHS
+340 
-353 SIAIGGGAAAP
+353 SIAIGAQA
-364 YNSSIAI
+364 
-371 GGGASAP
+371 
-378 SDSAIAI
+378 
-385 GYKAKVSYQNAPN
+385 N
-398 ATAVGPNAVAKLS
+398 ATNGMKSIAVGPNAVANNVYSIALGNMAKAINAYAVALG
-411 NSTAFGTIAK
+411 NQAK
-421 ANGENTTAVG
+421 ANG
-431 PNATA
+431 
-436 EGESSTAVGYDTV
+436 
-449 ATGNYSVAIG
+449 G
-459 VNAETTGHYCIAIG
+459 V
-473 SATANENDSIAI
+473 SIAI
-485 GSATADYES
+485 GSSAAASGDVSIAIGNVVESKSYSIAIGGNAASNGYAVALGYQAKANGGLSIAVGNSAAASGDVSIAIGNVSVADYEGS
-494 STAIGNQAET
+494 IAIGNRAET
-504 GGEYAIALGNNVAN
+504 GGKYAIAFGNNVAN

-524 VGFNGE
+524 VGFNGV

-541 LYLKGFGGYD
+541 LYLKGFGGYN

-557 TTNTVEK
+557 TTNRIEK

-605 NNSYY
+605 NTSYY

-628 MVGSDNI
+628 MVGSGNI

>member
-28 GYKGTKDEF
+28 GYNGTKDEF
-37 VSGLNN
+37 ISGLNR
-43 AVSNAIKTAKA
+43 AVSKAIDTAKA
-54 ISFDPTHTLV
+54 ISFDPTHTMV

-168 HSEDGT
+168 HSEEGT

-244 EHVSMLLNNPSWST
+244 EHVSMFLNNPSWST

-264 VFLSLSTAIGLEAQ
+264 VFLNLSTAIGLEAQ
-278 ASGDSDTALGY
+278 ALGDSDTALGY

-304 ANAGGQESTAV
+304 ADAGGQESTAV
-315 GPGTQASGSQ
+315 GNNASATGHQ
-325 SMAIGT
+325 SIAIGT
-331 QASARGNSD
+331 QAEASGQESIA
-340 ISIGAHSYTWGHS
+340 IGAQAHATEGMESTAVGQKAVANNVHSIALGNMAKAINSYAVALGPNAAANGWVSIAVGYRAAANKDYSIAIGYKVASNATAVALGPNAAAMGHS
-353 SIAIGGGAAAP
+353 SIAIG
-364 YNSSIAI
+364 YNSVA
-371 GGGASAP
+371 
-378 SDSAIAI
+378 D
-385 GYKAKVSYQNAPN
+385 YQ
-398 ATAVGPNAVAKLS
+398 
-411 NSTAFGTIAK
+411 
-421 ANGENTTAVG
+421 
-431 PNATA
+431 
-436 EGESSTAVGYDTV
+436 
-449 ATGNYSVAIG
+449 
-459 VNAETTGHYCIAIG
+459 
-473 SATANENDSIAI
+473 DSIAI
-485 GSATADYES
+485 GNHA
-494 STAIGNQAET
+494 NT
-504 GGEYAIALGNNVAN
+504 GGKYAIAFGDNVAN

-584 GKIKTDQL
+584 GKIKPDQL

-605 NNSYY
+605 NTSYY

-628 MVGSDNI
+628 IVGSDNI

-647 NKITTKLENITD
+647 NKVTTKLENITD

>member
-43 AVSNAIKTAKA
+43 VVSKAIDTAKA
-54 ISFDPTHTLV
+54 ISFDPTHTMV
-64 DFKNVQAALE
+64 DFKTVQAALE

-129 LGHLLRQTLITQYL
+129 LGHLLRQTLLTQYL
-143 LTEEGAID
+143 LTEDGAID

-168 HSEDGT
+168 HSEEGT

-182 DIFGNINKE
+182 DIFGNINNE
-191 VNEVATNLNTYDATA
+191 VKEVATNLNTYDATA

-230 RRGGLTLKFINKDD
+230 RRGGLTLKFINKDG
-244 EHVSMLLNNPSWST
+244 EHVSMFLNNPSWST

-264 VFLSLSTAIGLEAQ
+264 VFLNLSTAIGLEAQ
-278 ASGDSDTALGY
+278 APGDSCTALGY
-289 GANAHGDTSVAIGNQ
+289 GANSHGDISVAIGNQ
-304 ANAGGQESTAV
+304 AEAGGLESTAV
-315 GPGTQASGSQ
+315 GQATNASGNLST
-325 SMAIGT
+325 AIGT
-331 QASARGNSD
+331 QADASGTQAIAIGMQANAMGSSS
-340 ISIGAHSYTWGHS
+340 ISVGPHSYTSSSSNSPIAIGGGAKALANL
-353 SIAIGGGAAAP
+353 SIAIGGGPTAVEN
-364 YNSSIAI
+364 YSIAI
-371 GGGASAP
+371 GYFARAS
-378 SDSAIAI
+378 SE
-385 GYKAKVSYQNAPN
+385 N

-411 NSTAFGTIAK
+411 NSTAFGTTAK
-421 ANGENTTAVG
+421 ANGENATAVG

-436 EGESSTAVGYDTV
+436 DGESSVAVGYDTT
-449 ATGNYSVAIG
+449 ASGYYSVAVG
-459 VNAETTGHYCIAIG
+459 DMADASGEY
-473 SATANENDSIAI
+473 SIAI
-485 GSATADYES
+485 GGGSTASESNSIAIGDGASATYAD

-504 GGEYAIALGNNVAN
+504 EGEYAIALGNNVAN

-592 PNEIIINGPNADG
+592 PNEII
-605 NNSYY
+605 
-610 VDISEGHFAYRSD
+610 
-623 GGKTF
+623 
-628 MVGSDNI
+628 
-635 VFGNT
+635 
-640 TLTEADL
+640 

>member
-43 AVSNAIKTAKA
+43 VVSKAIDTAKA

-64 DFKNVQAALE
+64 DFKTVQAALE

-105 KVTASLVS
+105 KVTASFGN
-113 PNNKMNV
+113 PKNKMNV

-129 LGHLLRQTLITQYL
+129 LGHLLRQTLLTQYL

-230 RRGGLTLKFINKDD
+230 RRGGLTLKFINKND
-244 EHVSMLLNNPSWST
+244 EHVSMFLNNPSWST

-278 ASGDSDTALGY
+278 ALGDSDTALGY
-289 GANAHGDTSVAIGNQ
+289 GANAHGDTSVAIGTQ
-304 ANAGGQESTAV
+304 ADAGGQESTAV
-315 GPGTQASGSQ
+315 GQATNASGNYSMAVGQ
-325 SMAIGT
+325 ATHASGNYSMAIGN
-331 QASARGNSD
+331 QANATDSQSTAIGNQANAYGNSD
-340 ISIGAHSYTWGHS
+340 ISIGAHSYTNGH
-353 SIAIGGGAAAP
+353 
-364 YNSSIAI
+364 SSIAI

-378 SDSAIAI
+378 SDFSIAI
-385 GYKAKVSYQNAPN
+385 GGGASALSNFSIAFGYTAKAK
-398 ATAVGPNAVAKLS
+398 
-411 NSTAFGTIAK
+411 
-421 ANGENTTAVG
+421 GENTTAVG

-436 EGESSTAVGYDTV
+436 KGENTTAVGPNATADRNSSV
-449 ATGNYSVAIG
+449 AVGYYAEAMGNY
-459 VNAETTGHYCIAIG
+459 
-473 SATANENDSIAI
+473 SIAI
-485 GSATADYES
+485 GYGTANKDNSIAIGAATADYES
-494 STAIGNQAET
+494 SIAIGNQAET
-504 GGEYAIALGNNVAN
+504 GGVYAIAFGNNVAN

-524 VGFNGE
+524 VGFNGV

-605 NNSYY
+605 NTSYY

-628 MVGSDNI
+628 MVGSGNI

>member
-28 GYKGTKDEF
+28 GYNGTKDEF
-37 VSGLNN
+37 VSGLNR
-43 AVSNAIKTAKA
+43 AVSKAIDTAKA
-54 ISFDPTHTLV
+54 ISFDPTHTMV
-64 DFKNVQAALE
+64 DFKTVQAALE

-105 KVTASLVS
+105 KVTASLVN

-168 HSEDGT
+168 HSEEGT

-191 VNEVATNLNTYDATA
+191 VKEVATNLNTYDATA

-230 RRGGLTLKFINKDD
+230 RRGGLTLKFINKND
-244 EHVSMLLNNPSWST
+244 EHVSMFLNNPSWST

-264 VFLSLSTAIGLEAQ
+264 VFLNLSTAIGLEAQ
-278 ASGDSDTALGY
+278 ALGDSDTALGY

-304 ANAGGQESTAV
+304 ADAGGQESTAV
-315 GPGTQASGSQ
+315 GNNAHASGIQ
-325 SMAIGT
+325 STAIGT
-331 QASARGNSD
+331 QAEAG
-340 ISIGAHSYTWGHS
+340 GQE
-353 SIAIGGGAAAP
+353 SIAIGAQANATKGM
-364 YNSSIAI
+364 NS
-371 GGGASAP
+371 
-378 SDSAIAI
+378 
-385 GYKAKVSYQNAPN
+385 
-398 ATAVGPNAVAKLS
+398 TAVGPNAVANNTYSIALGNMAKAINAHAVALG
-411 NSTAFGTIAK
+411 NQAK
-421 ANGENTTAVG
+421 ANGGVSIAIGYQANASNGYSIAIGYESASNGYAVALG
-431 PNATA
+431 TQANANGGMSIA
-436 EGESSTAVGYDTV
+436 IGDQANASGDL
-449 ATGNYSVAIG
+449 SVAIG
-459 VNAETTGHYCIAIG
+459 YYAASNGY
-473 SATANENDSIAI
+473 SIAI
-485 GSATADYES
+485 GDHAK
-494 STAIGNQAET
+494 T

-557 TTNTVEK
+557 TTNGIEK

-605 NNSYY
+605 NTSYY

-628 MVGSDNI
+628 IVGSDNI

>member
-168 HSEDGT
+168 HSEEGT

-191 VNEVATNLNTYDATA
+191 VKEVATNLNTYDATA

-230 RRGGLTLKFINKDD
+230 RRGGLTLKFINKDG
-244 EHVSMLLNNPSWST
+244 EHVSMFLNNPSWST

-264 VFLSLSTAIGLEAQ
+264 VSLSLSTAIGLEAQ

-315 GPGTQASGSQ
+315 GQATSASGPYST
-325 SMAIGT
+325 AIGT
-331 QASARGNSD
+331 QA
-340 ISIGAHSYTWGHS
+340 GANGRS
-353 SIAIGGGAAAP
+353 SIAIGPHSYTKGS
-364 YNSSIAI
+364 SSIAI
-371 GGGASAP
+371 GSNSYTNGSF
-378 SDSAIAI
+378 SIAI
-385 GYKAKVSYQNAPN
+385 GYKTKAYYNN
-398 ATAVGPNAVAKLS
+398 ATAVGPNAVANLS

-421 ANGENTTAVG
+421 ANGENATAVG
-431 PNATA
+431 PNSEAD
-436 EGESSTAVGYDTV
+436 GNSSVALGYDTT
-449 ATGNYSVAIG
+449 ASGNDNIAIGSSAAASGDVSVAIG
-459 VNAETTGHYCIAIG
+459 YG
-473 SATANENDSIAI
+473 ATSNGYSIAI
-485 GSATADYES
+485 GDHAKA
-494 STAIGNQAET
+494 

-541 LYLKGFGGYD
+541 LYLKGFGGYN

-557 TTNTVEK
+557 TTNTGEK

-572 QEIINEKADLVN
+572 QEIINDKADLVN

-605 NNSYY
+605 NTSYY

>member
-54 ISFDPTHTLV
+54 ISFDPTNTMV

-105 KVTASLVS
+105 KVTASLVN
-113 PNNKMNV
+113 PKNKMNV

-129 LGHLLRQTLITQYL
+129 LGHLLRQTLLTQYL

-168 HSEDGT
+168 HSEEGT

-230 RRGGLTLKFINKDD
+230 RRGGLTLKFINKDG
-244 EHVSMLLNNPSWST
+244 EHVSMFLNNPSWST

-264 VFLSLSTAIGLEAQ
+264 VFLNLSTAIGLEAQ
-278 ASGDSDTALGY
+278 APGDSCTALGY

-315 GPGTQASGSQ
+315 GQATNATGPKST
-325 SMAIGT
+325 AIGT
-331 QASARGNSD
+331 QAEAG
-340 ISIGAHSYTWGHS
+340 GQE
-353 SIAIGGGAAAP
+353 SIAIGAQA
-364 YNSSIAI
+364 
-371 GGGASAP
+371 
-378 SDSAIAI
+378 
-385 GYKAKVSYQNAPN
+385 N
-398 ATAVGPNAVAKLS
+398 ATKGMNSIAVGPNAVANNVYS
-411 NSTAFGTIAK
+411 IALGNMPK
-421 ANGENTTAVG
+421 AI
-431 PNATA
+431 NA
-436 EGESSTAVGYDTV
+436 Y
-449 ATGNYSVAIG
+449 
-459 VNAETTGHYCIAIG
+459 
-473 SATANENDSIAI
+473 SIAI
-485 GSATADYES
+485 GSEANANGGVSIAVGYTAAARGGASIAVGNGAASNGYS
-494 STAIGNQAET
+494 IAIGNQAET
-504 GGEYAIALGNNVAN
+504 GGEYAIAVGDGAASNAYSIAIGSLANASGWASIAVGKDAAARGGYSIAIGSLANAHGDNSVAIGNHAEAGGEYAIAIGDNVAN

-524 VGFNGE
+524 VGFNGD

-541 LYLKGFGGYD
+541 LYLKGFGGYN

-557 TTNTVEK
+557 TTTTGEK

-584 GKIKTDQL
+584 GKIKSDQL

-605 NNSYY
+605 NTSYY

-628 MVGSDNI
+628 MVGSGNI

>member
-43 AVSNAIKTAKA
+43 VVSKAIDTAKA
-54 ISFDPTHTLV
+54 ISFDPTHTMV
-64 DFKNVQAALE
+64 DFKTVQAALE

-129 LGHLLRQTLITQYL
+129 LGHLLRQTLLTQYL

-168 HSEDGT
+168 HSEEGT

-191 VNEVATNLNTYDATA
+191 VKEVATNLNTYDATA

-230 RRGGLTLKFINKDD
+230 RIGGLTLKFINKDG
-244 EHVSMLLNNPSWST
+244 EHVSMFLNNPSWST
-258 NQGWVT
+258 DQGWVT
-264 VFLSLSTAIGLEAQ
+264 VFLNLSTAIGLEAQ
-278 ASGDSDTALGY
+278 ALGDSDTALGY

-304 ANAGGQESTAV
+304 ADSGGLESTAV
-315 GPGTQASGSQ
+315 GNNTNASGRYST
-325 SMAIGT
+325 AIGT
-331 QASARGNSD
+331 QANA
-340 ISIGAHSYTWGHS
+340 IGYEG
-353 SIAIGGGAAAP
+353 IAIGTQANAHAD
-364 YNSSIAI
+364 YCIAI
-371 GGGASAP
+371 GANVTAP
-378 SDSAIAI
+378 SHASMAI
-385 GYKAKVSYQNAPN
+385 GYKAIAPSNYSIAIGYNAIATSVQSTAFGTTAKAKGEN
-398 ATAVGPNAVAKLS
+398 ATAVGPDAS
-411 NSTAFGTIAK
+411 
-421 ANGENTTAVG
+421 ANGLG
-431 PNATA
+431 
-436 EGESSTAVGYDTV
+436 
-449 ATGNYSVAIG
+449 
-459 VNAETTGHYCIAIG
+459 
-473 SATANENDSIAI
+473 SIAI
-485 GSATADYES
+485 GEGASARGT
-494 STAIGNQAET
+494 
-504 GGEYAIALGNNVAN
+504 YAIAIGNNVAN

-524 VGFNGE
+524 VGFNGK

-557 TTNTVEK
+557 TTNGIEN

-572 QEIINEKADLVN
+572 QETINEKADLVN

-592 PNEIIINGPNADG
+592 PNEII
-605 NNSYY
+605 
-610 VDISEGHFAYRSD
+610 
-623 GGKTF
+623 
-628 MVGSDNI
+628 
-635 VFGNT
+635 
-640 TLTEADL
+640 

-672 LLADLKAKG
+672 LLADLKDKG

>member
-37 VSGLNN
+37 ISGLNN
-43 AVSNAIKTAKA
+43 AVSKAIDTAKA

-64 DFKNVQAALE
+64 DFKTVQAALE

-129 LGHLLRQTLITQYL
+129 LGHLLRQTLLTQYL
-143 LTEEGAID
+143 LTDEGAID

-168 HSEDGT
+168 HSEEGT
-174 ESTWTAWE
+174 ESTWTAWG

-191 VNEVATNLNTYDATA
+191 VKEVATNLNTYDATA

-214 FEELMANDG
+214 FEELMANNG

-230 RRGGLTLKFINKDD
+230 RRGGLTLKFINKND
-244 EHVSMLLNNPSWST
+244 EHVSMFLNNPSWST

-264 VFLSLSTAIGLEAQ
+264 VLLNLSTAIGLEAQ
-278 ASGDSDTALGY
+278 ALGDSGTALGY
-289 GANAHGDTSVAIGNQ
+289 GANSHGDTSVAIGNQ
-304 ANAGGQESTAV
+304 ADSGGLESTAV
-315 GPGTQASGSQ
+315 GNATNASGRYST
-325 SMAIGT
+325 AIGT
-331 QASARGNSD
+331 QANA
-340 ISIGAHSYTWGHS
+340 IGYEG
-353 SIAIGGGAAAP
+353 IAIGHPAYAQADYCIAIGANAAAP
-364 YNSSIAI
+364 SH
-371 GGGASAP
+371 AS
-378 SDSAIAI
+378 IAI
-385 GYKAKVSYQNAPN
+385 GYKTIAPSNYSIAIGYNAL
-398 ATAVGPNAVAKLS
+398 ATSVQ
-411 NSTAFGTIAK
+411 STAFGTTAK

-431 PNATA
+431 PNAEA
-436 EGESSTAVGYDTV
+436 SGDS
-449 ATGNYSVAIG
+449 SVALG
-459 VNAETTGHYCIAIG
+459 YNTTASGDYSLAIG
-473 SATANENDSIAI
+473 DGASANGQYSIAI
-485 GSATADYES
+485 GD
-494 STAIGNQAET
+494 QAET
-504 GGEYAIALGNNVAN
+504 GGEFAIAFGNNVAN

-524 VGFNGE
+524 VGFDGE

-592 PNEIIINGPNADG
+592 PNEII
-605 NNSYY
+605 
-610 VDISEGHFAYRSD
+610 
-623 GGKTF
+623 
-628 MVGSDNI
+628 
-635 VFGNT
+635 
-640 TLTEADL
+640 

>member
-43 AVSNAIKTAKA
+43 AVSKAIDTAKA

-105 KVTASLVS
+105 KVTASFGN
-113 PNNKMNV
+113 PKNKMNV

-129 LGHLLRQTLITQYL
+129 LGHLLRQTLLTQYL

-168 HSEDGT
+168 HSEEGT

-191 VNEVATNLNTYDATA
+191 VKEVATNLNTYDATA

-230 RRGGLTLKFINKDD
+230 RRGGLTLKFINKEG
-244 EHVSMLLNNPSWST
+244 EHVSMFLNNSSWST
-258 NQGWVT
+258 DQGWVT
-264 VFLSLSTAIGLEAQ
+264 VFLNLSTAIGLEAQ
-278 ASGDSDTALGY
+278 APGDSGTALGY
-289 GANAHGDTSVAIGNQ
+289 GANSHGDTSVAIGSQ
-304 ANAGGQESTAV
+304 ANARGQESTAV
-315 GPGTQASGSQ
+315 GQATYATGPQ
-325 SMAIGT
+325 STAIGT
-331 QASARGNSD
+331 QAKAQG
-340 ISIGAHSYTWGHS
+340 T
-353 SIAIGGGAAAP
+353 
-364 YNSSIAI
+364 
-371 GGGASAP
+371 
-378 SDSAIAI
+378 SAIAI
-385 GYKAKVSYQNAPN
+385 GTQAIVTGDFYHDYSIAIGFQANAQFNYAIAIGYQAIAKGDNTIAICYKAIAKGDYSIAIGYQANAPKSN

-411 NSTAFGTIAK
+411 NSTAFGTTAK

-431 PNATA
+431 PNAEA
-436 EGESSTAVGYDTV
+436 SGDSSTAVGYDTV
-449 ATGNYSVAIG
+449 ASGNYSVVIG
-459 VNAETTGHYCIAIG
+459 DNSEASGNYCIAIG
-473 SATANENDSIAI
+473 DGATADENNSIAI
-485 GSATADYES
+485 GSATADGES
-494 STAIGNQAET
+494 SMAIGNQAEA

-524 VGFNGE
+524 VGFDGE

-572 QEIINEKADLVN
+572 QEVINEKADLVN

-592 PNEIIINGPNADG
+592 PNEII
-605 NNSYY
+605 
-610 VDISEGHFAYRSD
+610 
-623 GGKTF
+623 
-628 MVGSDNI
+628 
-635 VFGNT
+635 
-640 TLTEADL
+640 

>member
-37 VSGLNN
+37 ISGLNN
-43 AVSNAIKTAKA
+43 AVSKAIDTAKA
-54 ISFDPTHTLV
+54 ISFDPTHTMV

-105 KVTASLVS
+105 KVTASLLN
-113 PNNKMNV
+113 PKNKINV

-129 LGHLLRQTLITQYL
+129 LEHLLRQTLITQYL

-168 HSEDGT
+168 HSEEGT

-182 DIFGNINKE
+182 DIFGNINNE
-191 VNEVATNLNTYDATA
+191 VKEVATNLNTYDATA

-244 EHVSMLLNNPSWST
+244 EHVSMFLNNPSWST

-264 VFLSLSTAIGLEAQ
+264 VFLNLSTAIGLEAQ
-278 ASGDSDTALGY
+278 APGDSCTALGY
-289 GANAHGDTSVAIGNQ
+289 GANSHGDISVAIGFQ
-304 ANAGGQESTAV
+304 AEASGQESTAV
-315 GPGTQASGSQ
+315 GQATNATGPQ
-325 SMAIGT
+325 STAIGT
-331 QASARGNSD
+331 QAKAKGS
-340 ISIGAHSYTWGHS
+340 
-353 SIAIGGGAAAP
+353 
-364 YNSSIAI
+364 
-371 GGGASAP
+371 
-378 SDSAIAI
+378 SAIAI
-385 GYKAKVSYQNAPN
+385 GAQAKAQLDAAIAIGCQASASKITSIAIGYPAIASGEN
-398 ATAVGPNAVAKLS
+398 ATAVGPKSLANELYA
-411 NSTAFGTIAK
+411 TAFGALAK
-421 ANGENTTAVG
+421 AYGVSSTAVGPRSLANELYATAFGVLAKAYGENTTAVG
-431 PNATA
+431 PNAEA
-436 EGESSTAVGYDTV
+436 DGESSVAVGYDTV

-459 VNAETTGHYCIAIG
+459 DN
-473 SATANENDSIAI
+473 ATADENNSIAI
-485 GSATADYES
+485 GSATASYEE

-592 PNEIIINGPNADG
+592 PNEII
-605 NNSYY
+605 
-610 VDISEGHFAYRSD
+610 
-623 GGKTF
+623 
-628 MVGSDNI
+628 
-635 VFGNT
+635 
-640 TLTEADL
+640 

>member
-28 GYKGTKDEF
+28 GYNGTKDEF
-37 VSGLNN
+37 ISGLNR
-43 AVSNAIKTAKA
+43 AVSKAIDTAKA
-54 ISFDPTHTLV
+54 ISFDPTHTMV
-64 DFKNVQAALE
+64 DFKTVQAALE

-105 KVTASLVS
+105 KVTASFGN
-113 PNNKMNV
+113 PKNKMNV

-168 HSEDGT
+168 HSDDGT

-230 RRGGLTLKFINKDD
+230 RRGGLTLKFINKND
-244 EHVSMLLNNPSWST
+244 EHVSMFLNNPSWST

-264 VFLSLSTAIGLEAQ
+264 VFLNLSTAIGLEAQ
-278 ASGDSDTALGY
+278 APGDSGTALGY
-289 GANAHGDTSVAIGNQ
+289 GANSQGDASVAIGNQ
-304 ANAGGQESTAV
+304 AEAGGQESTAV
-315 GPGTQASGSQ
+315 GQATNATGPQ
-325 SMAIGT
+325 STAIGT
-331 QASARGNSD
+331 QANASGQE
-340 ISIGAHSYTWGHS
+340 
-353 SIAIGGGAAAP
+353 SIAIGAQA
-364 YNSSIAI
+364 
-371 GGGASAP
+371 
-378 SDSAIAI
+378 
-385 GYKAKVSYQNAPN
+385 NATEGMKS
-398 ATAVGPNAVAKLS
+398 TAVGPNAVANNVYSIALG
-411 NSTAFGTIAK
+411 NMAK
-421 ANGENTTAVG
+421 AIN
-431 PNATA
+431 
-436 EGESSTAVGYDTV
+436 SH
-449 ATGNYSVAIG
+449 AI
-459 VNAETTGHYCIAIG
+459 
-473 SATANENDSIAI
+473 
-485 GSATADYES
+485 
-494 STAIGNQAET
+494 AIGNQANATGGVSIAVGSNVAASGDLSVAIGYSAASNGYAIAIGNQADAGGQEST
-504 GGEYAIALGNNVAN
+504 AVGNNANATGGLSIAVGRDAAANGNSSVAIGYSSAADYKESIAIGDQSEAGGEYAIAFGNNVAN

-524 VGFNGE
+524 VGFNGV

-541 LYLKGFGGYD
+541 LYLKGFGGYN

-557 TTNTVEK
+557 TTNGIEK

-605 NNSYY
+605 NTSYY

-628 MVGSDNI
+628 MVGSGNI

>member
-28 GYKGTKDEF
+28 GYNGTKDEF
-37 VSGLNN
+37 VSGLNR
-43 AVSNAIKTAKA
+43 AVSKAIDTAKA
-54 ISFDPTHTLV
+54 ISFDPTHTMV
-64 DFKNVQAALE
+64 DFKTVQAALE

-168 HSEDGT
+168 HSEEGT

-182 DIFGNINKE
+182 DIFGNIHKE
-191 VNEVATNLNTYDATA
+191 VKEVATNLNTYDATA

-230 RRGGLTLKFINKDD
+230 RRGGLTLKFINKND
-244 EHVSMLLNNPSWST
+244 EHVSMFLNNPSWST

-264 VFLSLSTAIGLEAQ
+264 VLLSLSTAIGLEAH
-278 ASGDSDTALGY
+278 ALGDSDTALGY

-304 ANAGGQESTAV
+304 AEAGGQESTAV
-315 GPGTQASGSQ
+315 GQGTHATGIQ
-325 SMAIGT
+325 STAIGT
-331 QASARGNSD
+331 QAKASGDYSTAIGLEAHAQGNVSISMGYQAHAHGNASISMGMNSYSD
-340 ISIGAHSYTWGHS
+340 GSS
-353 SIAIGGGAAAP
+353 SIAIGSRSAAP
-364 YNSSIAI
+364 FITSIAI
-371 GGGASAP
+371 GCVALAQADYS
-378 SDSAIAI
+378 IAI
-385 GYKAKVSYQNAPN
+385 GYEAKVYYNGNATN
-398 ATAVGPNAVAKLS
+398 ATAVGPHAEAKLS
-411 NSTAFGTIAK
+411 NSTAFGTTAK
-421 ANGENTTAVG
+421 ANGENATAVG
-431 PNATA
+431 PNAEA
-436 EGESSTAVGYDTV
+436 D
-449 ATGNYSVAIG
+449 GNY
-459 VNAETTGHYCIAIG
+459 
-473 SATANENDSIAI
+473 SIAI
-485 GSATADYES
+485 GGEVYASEDYSIAIGNGASATAES
-494 STAIGNQAET
+494 IAIGNQAET
-504 GGEYAIALGNNVAN
+504 RGEYAIAIGNNVAN

-592 PNEIIINGPNADG
+592 PNEII
-605 NNSYY
+605 
-610 VDISEGHFAYRSD
+610 
-623 GGKTF
+623 
-628 MVGSDNI
+628 
-635 VFGNT
+635 
-640 TLTEADL
+640 